1 MILSKLKVEKLMRC
15 IEGFYDPEI
24 VECKDCSL
32 HDLCIKGRRYF
43 SACETAW
50 YYMGEY
56 EDQKARG
63 NIAEHNAKTIS
74 EDRDKWRAAAEKWER
89 IADDL
94 YDNIGNPIPGERD
107 EQLVA
112 IKAYEKAKEE
122 LK

>member
-1 MILSKLKVEKLMRC
+1 MILRKLQVEEIIQCL
-15 IEGFYDPEI
+15 ESAYDPESI
-24 VECKDCSL
+24 GCEDCSIY
-32 HDLCIKGRRYF
+32 DLCIKEGYCL
-43 SACETAW
+43 STCETILH
-50 YYMGEY
+50 YMGEY

-74 EDRDKWRAAAEKWER
+74 EDRDKWRAAAEKWEG